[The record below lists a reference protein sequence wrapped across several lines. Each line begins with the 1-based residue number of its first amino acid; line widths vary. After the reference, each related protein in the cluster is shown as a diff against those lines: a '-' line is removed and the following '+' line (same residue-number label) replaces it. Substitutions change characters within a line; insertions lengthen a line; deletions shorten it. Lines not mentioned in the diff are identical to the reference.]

1 MYRRNYSAETNHI
14 CIQEALKDTNLSEE
28 KAKEILADFTKTAGE
43 LQLVGIL
50 VIESVKVSEN
60 KATVKLTGAVENVEG
75 LQSSCR

>member
-1 MYRRNYSAETNHI
+1 MYRYI
-14 CIQEALKDTNLSEE
+14 GKDECEGSNRTVHTGGRLH
-28 KAKEILADFTKTAGE
+28 EIP
-43 LQLVGIL
+43 